1 MNENEKEIVKVE
13 GPIEFEEN
21 IDCIFEEIEKK
32 SFKKKTNEFNK
43 YIERKCE

>member
-21 IDCIFEEIEKK
+21 IDRIFEEIERNHSKR
-32 SFKKKTNEFNK
+32 NK
-43 YIERKCE
+43 RIINI

>member
-21 IDCIFEEIEKK
+21 IDRIFEEIERNHSKK
-32 SFKKKTNEFNK
+32 ETNE
-43 YIERKCE
+43 